1 MGAYHGYSVTILSSL
16 CVASILIVLLL
27 SRPFF
32 CTLMRFSGSKPEFSV
47 PMVELQKM
55 IASDDQVRAV
65 RTGGSGTGFFVNRFG
80 TRTLVVRSISLS
92 LSLYIYIYMCVYV
105 CTDFRMKKRNRP
117 TLYILKMFFNHSQF
131 VLKFLYILI
140 YRGRERE
147 TIFACCA

>member
-1 MGAYHGYSVTILSSL
+1 MGAYHGYSVTVLSSL

-47 PMVELQKM
+47 PMVELQKK

-92 LSLYIYIYMCVYV
+92 LSLSLSLYIYMCVCV
-105 CTDFRMKKRNRP
+105 RAK
-117 TLYILKMFFNHSQF
+117 LKG
-131 VLKFLYILI
+131 FLCF
-140 YRGRERE
+140 E
-147 TIFACCA
+147 F